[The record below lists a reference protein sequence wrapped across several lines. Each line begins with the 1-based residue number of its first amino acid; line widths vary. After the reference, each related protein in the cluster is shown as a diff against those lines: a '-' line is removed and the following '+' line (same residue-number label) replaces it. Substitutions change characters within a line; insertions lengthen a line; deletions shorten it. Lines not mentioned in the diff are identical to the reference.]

1 MNPYEY
7 LIQSGLAPAGIGFY
21 SVGTRFIVQLPATSF
36 RWSFYTSPITELGGP
51 TGALANYLE
60 SSRIQFNELAPYDIA
75 PGSIQG
81 VKGTIQV
88 SNFNHAQAVA
98 AEVARIQDAYGS
110 SINGD
115 VATNGGALRMSNLNG
130 NGRILDVLYQSRNFW
145 TGATNNFIEVKT
157 GLTDLTGTTGGTA
170 GVQAPAD
177 AANLSNFN
185 AKVAGIRYLGQ
196 GLRIF
201 GAAGAAYDLYST
213 GATLQS
219 QFAAGDNLGAAR
231 TGVQF
236 SGRWAAAAYFAG
248 QGALWGSSLG
258 PWGTLGGGLAGGV
271 FGGLGGNFVSGWAF
285 DQAVGAA
292 GGGSFNNYNSGS
304 LIPPPAAPTGGDS
317 SSQGSAP
324 IDTSQTWG
332 SLQELDPMTGQ
343 PVGQPVNWGSTT
355 APAYQEMDGNGTKGG
370 IGLPQQQSLSATSE
384 QLNYAA
390 EPAQQTSG
398 ALGAIN
404 TAFGSGSGF
413 APADQLAPA
422 NAPVFDSGLYSALG
436 NAVDTI
442 GSAFNSAEI
451 ASAEAVSGVAGVLD
465 SFASTLGGFFN
476 GGGGTPGFGGGGTP
490 GFSGGGTFGGF
501 FGPGRARS
509 FGQGH

>member
-1 MNPYEY
+1 MRRPPG
-7 LIQSGLAPAGIGFY
+7 IRFAG
-21 SVGTRFIVQLPATSF
+21 Q
-36 RWSFYTSPITELGGP
+36 
-51 TGALANYLE
+51 
-60 SSRIQFNELAPYDIA
+60 
-75 PGSIQG
+75 
-81 VKGTIQV
+81 
-88 SNFNHAQAVA
+88 
-98 AEVARIQDAYGS
+98 
-110 SINGD
+110 
-115 VATNGGALRMSNLNG
+115 ALR
-130 NGRILDVLYQSRNFW
+130 
-145 TGATNNFIEVKT
+145 
-157 GLTDLTGTTGGTA
+157 
-170 GVQAPAD
+170 
-177 AANLSNFN
+177 
-185 AKVAGIRYLGQ
+185 VA
-196 GLRIF
+196 
-201 GAAGAAYDLYST
+201 GAAGLAYDVYST
-213 GATLQS
+213 GSQMQS
-219 QFAAGDNLGAAR
+219 QLATGNTLGAVR
-231 TGVQF
+231 SGVQF
-236 SGRWAAAAYFAG
+236 GGRFAG
-248 QGALWGSSLG
+248 SFGGAIAGTFLF
-258 PWGTLGGGLAGGV
+258 PIPFVGTLAGGLAGA
-271 FGGLGGNFVSGWAF
+271 LGGNFVSGWAF

-317 SSQGSAP
+317 TSQGSAP

-442 GSAFNSAEI
+442 GSAFNAAEI

-465 SFASTLGGFFN
+465 SFASALGGFFN

-490 GFSGGGTFGGF
+490 GFSGGGGFFFGG
-501 FGPGRARS
+501 GGSPAWRPGRARS